1 MKNSKR
7 LFILI
12 EAVLAVMV
20 VILAAVMLREKNGKA
35 LDKVSVIIQNSDDNQ
50 WSAFKYGLR
59 MAAEDQK
66 IEMFVVSTG
75 GGLTAEEA
83 KSMIERE
90 IENGADAVIVQPV
103 PGADTERM
111 LRNVEK

>member
-12 EAVLAVMV
+12 EAVLAAMV
-20 VILAAVMLREKNGKA
+20 IVLAFVMLQEKNGRD

-59 MAAEDQK
+59 MAAEDRK

-75 GGLTAEEA
+75 GTLT
-83 KSMIERE
+83 E
-90 IENGADAVIVQPV
+90 IGRAHV
-103 PGADTERM
+103 
-111 LRNVEK
+111 